1 MRVFGNTWESALNWD
16 DLKVA
21 LAVGR
26 TGSLSRAALQLGVN
40 QSTAT
45 RRLVALEAEI
55 GTSLFVRSQA
65 GLTPTEAGRI
75 AIARAGEVERR
86 IDRLTEQVNDS
97 NGSVAGILH
106 LRGNHWVLKR
116 LIDYGMQD
124 FFAEH
129 ANLELCTVNHY
140 NDRVISR
147 GATVSIWFE
156 RNPRDMEFA
165 IKLGT
170 VPYAVYAKAGEEAET
185 MEWLGLLDED
195 APRRTPS
202 KTTDQLREKGARL
215 RFTATD
221 ADIVLS
227 AVANGLGR
235 ALLPMCLAENN
246 PALARVGDGPPELSR
261 TLSIHLHPD
270 TVQTSRVRAFVRWL
284 RGHYPQAFAPCDVA

>member
-1 MRVFGNTWESALNWD
+1 MNWD

-26 TGSLSRAALQLGVN
+26 TGSLSRAALHLGIN

-45 RRLVALEAEI
+45 RRLVSLEADI

-86 IDRLTEQVNDS
+86 VDRMTEQINDS
-97 NGSVAGILH
+97 AGAVAGSLY

-116 LIDYGMQD
+116 LIDYGMAD
-124 FFAEH
+124 LFANNP
-129 ANLELCTVNHY
+129 NLDLRTVNHY
-140 NDRVISR
+140 SERAVNR
-147 GATVSIWFE
+147 GATVSVWFE

-165 IKLGT
+165 VKLGT
-170 VPYAVYAKAGEEAET
+170 VPYAVYAKTGEDADALD
-185 MEWLGLLDED
+185 WLGLLDEE
-195 APRRTPS
+195 APRRAPA
-202 KTTDQLREKGARL
+202 KVTDQLRDKGSRL
-215 RFTATD
+215 RVTATD
-221 ADIVLS
+221 TDLLVS

-235 ALLPMCLAENN
+235 ALLPVCLAEKH
-246 PALARVGDGPPELSR
+246 PDLARVGDGPPPFTR

-284 RGHYPQAFAPCDVA
+284 REHFRHAFAPCEVA